1 MIDKN
6 QVLEVVR
13 TKGYV
18 VPSDLIREFR
28 TDTFIMGAVLSDL
41 VHDKKLGISS
51 VKIGGS
57 PAYYA
62 LEQKE
67 KLQDL
72 FKYLHEK
79 DRGTFELLRQQKV
92 VLDTEQSPLLRV
104 SLRTIKDYAK
114 PIEVTANGQT
124 YLFWKWYLAT
134 EQEVNDGLRSHFSRL
149 TAATLVSPA
158 PPSVAS
164 SYQPPVAPLQS
175 VVQMAPLQVSAE
187 QPASKKVP
195 ERRQKKVSQ
204 QQPLLVVPQEAP
216 PAVFIPADDPFAQ
229 RVAAFFQAK
238 NMELLQFSVVKK
250 GEIDCIVAV
259 PSPLGSVQ
267 YYCKAKNKKKCSEGE
282 IATAFVAGQMKKLPS
297 LLLAPGEFPKKLLF
311 SIDKDYPNMKLVQM
325 EDG

>member
-18 VPSDLIREFR
+18 VPSDLTKQFHA
-28 TDTFIMGAVLSDL
+28 DTFVMGAVLSDL
-41 VHDKKLGISS
+41 VHDKKLGVSS

-92 VLDTEQSPLLRV
+92 ILDTEQSPLFRV

-134 EQEVNDGLRSHFSRL
+134 EQEINEGLRSHFSRL
-149 TAATLVSPA
+149 SVVAPVSPV
-158 PPSVAS
+158 PPSPVVL
-164 SYQPPVAPLQS
+164 YQQS
-175 VVQMAPLQVSAE
+175 VVPLQPVVQVQSP
-187 QPASKKVP
+187 QASPELTVKKSP
-195 ERRQKKVSQ
+195 ERKQKKISQ
-204 QQPLLVVPQEAP
+204 QQPLIVVPQAAP
-216 PAVFIPADDPFAQ
+216 PAVSIPTDDPFAQ
-229 RVAAFFQAK
+229 RVAAFFQTK
-238 NMELLQFSVVKK
+238 NMQLLQFSVIKK

-259 PSPLGSVQ
+259 PSPVGSVQ

-297 LLLAPGEFPKKLLF
+297 LLLAPGEFPKKILL
-311 SIDKDYPNMKLVQM
+311 SIDTDYPNMKLLQM

>member
-28 TDTFIMGAVLSDL
+28 TDTFVMGAVLSDL
-41 VHDKKLGISS
+41 VHDKKLGITS

-62 LEQKE
+62 IEQKE

-92 VLDTEQSPLLRV
+92 VLDTEQSPLFRV
-104 SLRTIKDYAK
+104 SLRAIKDYAK

-134 EQEVNDGLRSHFSRL
+134 EQEINDSLRSHFSRL
-149 TAATLVSPA
+149 TAITPVSPA
-158 PPSVAS
+158 PPPLA
-164 SYQPPVAPLQS
+164 SYQQPVAPLQS
-175 VVQMAPLQVSAE
+175 VVQTAPLQVSAE
-187 QPASKKVP
+187 QLVSKKAP
-195 ERRQKKVSQ
+195 ERRQKKVAQ
-204 QQPLLVVPQEAP
+204 QQPLVVPQEAP
-216 PAVFIPADDPFAQ
+216 PAVLVPADDTFAQ
-229 RVAAFFQAK
+229 RVAVFFQTK
-238 NMELLQFSVVKK
+238 NMQLLQFSVVKK

-259 PSPLGSVQ
+259 PTPFGSVQ

-297 LLLAPGEFPKKLLF
+297 LLLAPGEFPKKLLL

>member
-6 QVLEVVR
+6 QVLDVVR

-28 TDTFIMGAVLSDL
+28 TDTFVMGAVLSDL
-41 VHDKKLGISS
+41 VHDKKLGITS

-62 LEQKE
+62 IEQKE

-72 FKYLHEK
+72 FKYLNEK
-79 DRGTFELLRQQKV
+79 DRGTFELLRAQKV
-92 VLDTEQSPLLRV
+92 VLDAEQSPLFRV
-104 SLRTIKDYAK
+104 SLRAIKDYAK

-134 EQEVNDGLRSHFSRL
+134 EQEINDSLRSHFSRL
-149 TAATLVSPA
+149 SAAAPVSPA
-158 PPSVAS
+158 PPVAS
-164 SYQPPVAPLQS
+164 SQQPVAPLQS
-175 VVQMAPLQVSAE
+175 VVQTAPLQVSAE
-187 QPASKKVP
+187 QPVSKKAP
-195 ERRQKKVSQ
+195 ERRQKKVVQ
-204 QQPLLVVPQEAP
+204 QQPLVVPQEAP
-216 PAVFIPADDPFAQ
+216 PAVLVPADDAFAQ
-229 RVAAFFQAK
+229 RVAVFFQTR
-238 NMELLQFSVVKK
+238 NMQLLQFSVVKK
-250 GEIDCIVAV
+250 GEIDCIVVV

-282 IATAFVAGQMKKLPS
+282 IATAFVAGQMKKLPA
-297 LLLAPGEFPKKLLF
+297 LLLAPGEFPKKLLL

>member
-13 TKGYV
+13 VKGYV
-18 VPSDLIREFR
+18 VPSDLTHEFR
-28 TDTFIMGAVLSDL
+28 ADTFVIGAVLSDL
-41 VHDKKLGISS
+41 VHDKKLGITS

-72 FKYLHEK
+72 FKYLNEK

-92 VLDTEQSPLLRV
+92 LADNEQSPLFRV

-124 YLFWKWYLAT
+124 YLFWKWYLAS
-134 EQEVNDGLRSHFSRL
+134 EQEINEGLRSYFSRIS
-149 TAATLVSPA
+149 AAVPVVPSSPVVL
-158 PPSVAS
+158 P
-164 SYQPPVAPLQS
+164 PPVAPLPPS
-175 VVQMAPLQVSAE
+175 VQVQTPLVIVKPSL
-187 QPASKKVP
+187 KKSP
-195 ERRQKKVSQ
+195 ERKQKKISQ
-204 QQPLLVVPQEAP
+204 QQPLVVVPQEAP
-216 PAVFIPADDPFAQ
+216 PAVFIPVDDPFAQ
-229 RVAAFFQAK
+229 RVAVFFQTK
-238 NMELLQFSVVKK
+238 NIGLLAFSVVKK
-250 GEIDCIVAV
+250 GEIDCVIAV
-259 PSPLGSVQ
+259 PTPVGFVQ

-297 LLLAPGEFPKKLLF
+297 LLLASGEFPKKLLATL
-311 SIDKDYPNMKLVQM
+311 DKDYPNMKLVQM
-325 EDG
+325 EDE